1 MSSAPDHIGYGP
13 VSMSNPVTAETL
25 TGDRVVT
32 FADGNI
38 LRLDPGGSARD
49 LTLPAEAASAGVV
62 YEIINAANAAENLVI
77 KDDGGAT
84 IGTLNQNE
92 AGKVVCDGAAW
103 SLLYVV
109 TIALS

>member
-49 LTLPAEAASAGVV
+49 LTLPAEAESAGAGEEV
-62 YEIINAANAAENLVI
+62 AEAV
-77 KDDGGAT
+77 D
-84 IGTLNQNE
+84 E
-92 AGKVVCDGAAW
+92 ALGRER
-103 SLLYVV
+103 
-109 TIALS
+109 